1 MTQWRDFFDGHAP
14 RYMDEPFTVG
24 TVAEVDFAER
34 ELGLAPG
41 AHVLDVGCGAGRH
54 SVELARRGY
63 RVTGLDLSA
72 GMLEQARVAAGAA
85 GVEVRWIETDATE
98 FVLDE
103 PADAGLCVCEG
114 AFSLLGAAD
123 DPWSHDH
130 AILRCI
136 HDALRPGGPLL
147 LTALSV
153 LRVARLV
160 TPDDVAAGRFD
171 PLTSVETDTLEY
183 GEGGERRF
191 AARERLYTPVEL
203 ARFVGEA
210 GFAVEHVGGGTA
222 GMWGRRPLD
231 LDEYEIMV
239 IARRE
244 ADGARD

>member
-1 MTQWRDFFDGHAP
+1 MAGWRDFFDVHAP
-14 RYMDEPFTVG
+14 RYMDEPFTLG

-34 ELGLAPG
+34 ELRLARG
-41 AHVLDVGCGAGRH
+41 ARLLDVGCGTGRH

-63 RVTGLDLSA
+63 GVTGLDLSA
-72 GMLEQARVAAGAA
+72 GMLEEARAAARAA
-85 GVEVRWIETDATE
+85 GVEVRWVEADATA
-98 FVLDE
+98 FALDE
-103 PADAGLCVCEG
+103 PADAAVCVCEG

-123 DPWSHDH
+123 DPWSHDR

-136 HDALRPGGPLL
+136 HDALRPGGRLL

-153 LRVARLV
+153 LRVARMV

-171 PLTSVETDTLEY
+171 PLTSVETETIEY
-183 GEGGERRF
+183 GEAGERRF
-191 AARERLYTPVEL
+191 TGRERLYTPVEL
-203 ARFVGEA
+203 TRLVAEA

-222 GMWGRRPLD
+222 GLWARRPLD

-244 ADGARD
+244 ADRARS